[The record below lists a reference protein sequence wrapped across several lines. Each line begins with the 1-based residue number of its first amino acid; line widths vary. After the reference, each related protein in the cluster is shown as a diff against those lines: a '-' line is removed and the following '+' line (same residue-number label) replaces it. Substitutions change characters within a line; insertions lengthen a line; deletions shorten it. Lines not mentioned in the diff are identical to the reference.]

1 MKFIEDMTQK
11 LFEQRCMENV
21 PDSVFKKL
29 MQNYDVEQANIN
41 QIIEKKRNM
50 LMEIENAAIDI
61 SAWAEAVHEH

>member
-1 MKFIEDMTQK
+1 MTQK